1 MLERLARRLGGDKIW
16 AAMKRSAELASARD
30 GGARYVAQ
38 RLRAFLQQAGAGAV
52 RLHAVGHSAGSIFH
66 AHFLRCAADEG
77 VDPVATAHLLAPAI
91 RVDLF
96 KRTLAPL
103 LGSRIGHLTMFTMK
117 RDWEEADSVGP
128 YGKSLLYLVSRAL
141 EPEPD
146 APILGLE
153 ECVQDDD
160 ELRALLGLKG
170 ARSEHAEVVW
180 AVSEKNTGRSAS
192 TSRTHG
198 GFDNDR
204 ATMNAILRRVLDI
217 RDDAPLVLDFP
228 AEAVSRVRLAA
239 EAEPAPPVPP
249 AQVAEVLV
257 HPVTVGLGNGA
268 PLNGDRER
276 PGGARRALCI
286 GIDQYDTSPLF
297 GCVADARRWSE
308 TLAALGFRTELL
320 LDAQAT
326 REAILG
332 RIGDLLR
339 GSKPGDVLVV
349 QFSGHGTELPDLDG
363 DEVGGGNGAKDEAL
377 CPYDFETGAYAIDDD
392 LAETFATLPSGVNL
406 TCFMDCCHSGTMTRV
421 FVGAARAALR
431 GARSRFLVATPA
443 MEAAHERY
451 RRALGG
457 RRGLGDGRR
466 GPEKMREVLFWACLD
481 SEVALEYDGAGAFTV
496 RATRLLQTGISGI
509 THAEFE
515 RRLVASFADVP
526 RAAPAARL
534 RAERP
539 RAAPARAARL
549 HARRTGRERRDGDV
563 GERRE
568 QRLPPQP
575 DRRRAPAVR
584 GAPRSAMT
592 STTPAAAQLAESR
605 ERGRGGRVPPE
616 GPPPPGEGV
625 DYDIGERVTR
635 ALIVRP
641 YERKPDDPVYRPLRI
656 YTRDANTP
664 RDEGGI
670 ATVNV
675 PFEPIER
682 SPKEGRF
689 GGRLVVVEASGDGAH
704 PAELLDLDDPKLLM
718 ASGRDPSPAD
728 HAFHQQM
735 VYAVCSLVYAA
746 FRSALGRDLAWGFAP
761 AAPDREAR
769 LVIVPH
775 GCREGN
781 AYYDRDTGT
790 LRFGYDD
797 AVPEVRGRNLPGGLV
812 YTCLSHDVVAH
823 EVAHALLDG
832 LRADFLH
839 PSNPDVCGLHE
850 GFADL
855 VAVFQRFTY
864 REFVASQVR
873 RSRGD
878 LKTAT
883 GLTEIARQLGE
894 AMGGDGSLRAAV
906 ERPGDAPKIYDERL
920 EPHELGA
927 ILVGAVYEALSSI
940 FAAKTRRYMRL
951 ATGGTGVLPPGEI
964 PPDLTH
970 LSSEEAVQLAHSFL
984 TMCIRAIDYCP
995 PVDVTFGA
1003 FLRAVVTADRDGD
1016 PARPAAP
1023 SELRRQ
1029 AAELGRFVSQPHVL
1043 REFGLA
1049 RNGDPRLGRDTV
1061 SRLCVQSIRASRRVG
1076 PDGQVLFDLIAEV
1089 TQIRHRATRNG
1100 ERPLDFL
1107 GGATVIIGPDG
1118 HIRYSVLKSV
1128 LNEERLERQ
1137 REYLRSDVAR
1147 AFLEERAGRL
1157 VPARNLFRRLHFRRA
1172 ARAAG

>member
-1 MLERLARRLGGDKIW
+1 
-16 AAMKRSAELASARD
+16 
-30 GGARYVAQ
+30 
-38 RLRAFLQQAGAGAV
+38 
-52 RLHAVGHSAGSIFH
+52 
-66 AHFLRCAADEG
+66 
-77 VDPVATAHLLAPAI
+77 
-91 RVDLF
+91 
-96 KRTLAPL
+96 
-103 LGSRIGHLTMFTMK
+103 
-117 RDWEEADSVGP
+117 
-128 YGKSLLYLVSRAL
+128 
-141 EPEPD
+141 
-146 APILGLE
+146 
-153 ECVQDDD
+153 
-160 ELRALLGLKG
+160 
-170 ARSEHAEVVW
+170 
-180 AVSEKNTGRSAS
+180 
-192 TSRTHG
+192 
-198 GFDNDR
+198 
-204 ATMNAILRRVLDI
+204 
-217 RDDAPLVLDFP
+217 
-228 AEAVSRVRLAA
+228 
-239 EAEPAPPVPP
+239 
-249 AQVAEVLV
+249 
-257 HPVTVGLGNGA
+257 
-268 PLNGDRER
+268 
-276 PGGARRALCI
+276 
-286 GIDQYDTSPLF
+286 
-297 GCVADARRWSE
+297 
-308 TLAALGFRTELL
+308 
-320 LDAQAT
+320 
-326 REAILG
+326 
-332 RIGDLLR
+332 
-339 GSKPGDVLVV
+339 
-349 QFSGHGTELPDLDG
+349 
-363 DEVGGGNGAKDEAL
+363 
-377 CPYDFETGAYAIDDD
+377 
-392 LAETFATLPSGVNL
+392 
-406 TCFMDCCHSGTMTRV
+406 
-421 FVGAARAALR
+421 
-431 GARSRFLVATPA
+431 
-443 MEAAHERY
+443 
-451 RRALGG
+451 
-457 RRGLGDGRR
+457 
-466 GPEKMREVLFWACLD
+466 
-481 SEVALEYDGAGAFTV
+481 
-496 RATRLLQTGISGI
+496 
-509 THAEFE
+509 
-515 RRLVASFADVP
+515 
-526 RAAPAARL
+526 
-534 RAERP
+534 
-539 RAAPARAARL
+539 
-549 HARRTGRERRDGDV
+549 
-563 GERRE
+563 
-568 QRLPPQP
+568 
-575 DRRRAPAVR
+575 
-584 GAPRSAMT
+584 MT

-675 PFEPIER
+675 PYEPIER

-689 GGRLVVVEASGDGAH
+689 GRRLVVVEASGDGAH

-839 PSNPDVCGLHE
+839 PSNPDVGGLHE

-894 AMGGDGSLRAAV
+894 AMGGDGPLRAAV

-970 LSSEEAVQLAHSFL
+970 LLSEEAVQLAHSFL

-1003 FLRAVVTADRDGD
+1003 FLRAVVTADRDVVADDKWRCREALVDAFAARRIYPRDVRFLSEGELLWRPPRLHDARIPGLAFGCLEHDGD

-1049 RNGDPRLGRDTV
+1049 
-1061 SRLCVQSIRASRRVG
+1061 
-1076 PDGQVLFDLIAEV
+1076 
-1089 TQIRHRATRNG
+1089 RNG

-1157 VPARNLFRRLHFRRA
+1157 VPARNLFRRPHFRRA